1 LGVQFFAV
9 YKLID
14 VVPHES
20 EPNAARLLA
29 HERKLFLVAPKNHLT
44 LYPMSPYI
52 AEFLGTMLL
61 TLLGNGVVAGVLLR
75 DSKAE
80 KAGWLAIVFGWGL
93 AVTLAI
99 YAVGR
104 ISGAH
109 INPAV
114 TLALFANGSFPGDQ
128 VVGYILAQFA
138 GAFTGAALIWLHYLG
153 HWRRTESA
161 ALKLGIF
168 CTGPAVRAPLPNL
181 ISETIATMVLVL
193 GILFI
198 GANEYYEGL
207 NPILVG
213 ALIVSIGLSLGGT
226 TGFAINPAR
235 DLGPRLAHFILPIPG
250 KGSSDWSYSWIPV
263 VGPVIGGLLGAWL
276 FKVLFI

>member
-1 LGVQFFAV
+1 
-9 YKLID
+9 
-14 VVPHES
+14 
-20 EPNAARLLA
+20 
-29 HERKLFLVAPKNHLT
+29 
-44 LYPMSPYI
+44 MSPYL

-61 TLLGNGVVAGVLLR
+61 TLLGNGVVAGVLLK
-75 DSKAE
+75 DSKAQN
-80 KAGWLAIVFGWGL
+80 AGWLTIVLGWGL

-114 TLALFANGSFPGDQ
+114 TLALFVNGDFPGDQ
-128 VVGYILAQFA
+128 VLGYMLAQFA
-138 GAFTGAALIWLHYLG
+138 GAFGGAILVWLHYMG
-153 HWRRTESA
+153 HWARTESPA
-161 ALKLGIF
+161 MKLAVF
-168 CTGPAVRAPLPNL
+168 CTGPAIRETIPNL
-181 ISETIATMVLVL
+181 ISETIGTMVLVL

-198 GANEYYEGL
+198 GANEYYAGL

-213 ALIVSIGLSLGGT
+213 ALIISIGISLGGT

-235 DLGPRLAHFILPIPG
+235 DLSPRLAHFILPIPG

-263 VGPVIGGLLGAWL
+263 VGPLIGGVLGSWL
-276 FKVLFI
+276 FKVLFV

>member
-1 LGVQFFAV
+1 
-9 YKLID
+9 
-14 VVPHES
+14 
-20 EPNAARLLA
+20 
-29 HERKLFLVAPKNHLT
+29 
-44 LYPMSPYI
+44 MSPYL

-61 TLLGNGVVAGVLLR
+61 TLLGNGVVASVLLK

-80 KAGWLAIVFGWGL
+80 NAGWLTIALGWGL

-114 TLALFANGSFPGDQ
+114 TLALWVSGNFPGDQ
-128 VVGYILAQFA
+128 VFGYMLAQFS
-138 GAFTGAALIWLHYLG
+138 GAFLGAVLIWVHYLG
-153 HWRRTESA
+153 HWPRTESA
-161 ALKLGIF
+161 ALKLAVF
-168 CTGPAVRAPLPNL
+168 STGPAIRATIPNL
-181 ISETIATMVLVL
+181 ISEIIATTILVL

-198 GANEYYEGL
+198 GANKYYEGL
-207 NPILVG
+207 NPIIVG

-235 DLGPRLAHFILPIPG
+235 DFSPRLAHSILPIPG
-250 KGSSDWSYSWIPV
+250 KGSSDWSYSWIPFI
-263 VGPVIGGLLGAWL
+263 GPLIGGVLGALL
-276 FKVLFI
+276 FKALFV

>member
-1 LGVQFFAV
+1 
-9 YKLID
+9 
-14 VVPHES
+14 
-20 EPNAARLLA
+20 
-29 HERKLFLVAPKNHLT
+29 
-44 LYPMSPYI
+44 MSPYI

-80 KAGWLAIVFGWGL
+80 KAGWLAIVIGWGL

-114 TLALFANGSFPGDQ
+114 TLALFVNGSFPGDQ
-128 VVGYILAQFA
+128 VLGYMAAQFA
-138 GAFTGAALIWLHYLG
+138 GAFSGAVLIWLHYLG
-153 HWRRTESA
+153 HWPRTESA

-168 CTGPAVRAPLPNL
+168 STGPAIRATIPNL
-181 ISETIATMVLVL
+181 ISEVIATMVLVL

-198 GANEYYEGL
+198 GANKYYEGL
-207 NPILVG
+207 NPILIG
-213 ALIVSIGLSLGGT
+213 ALIVAIGLSLGGT

-235 DLGPRLAHFILPIPG
+235 DLGPRFAHFILPIPG
-250 KGSSDWSYSWIPV
+250 KGSSDWSYSWIPI
-263 VGPVIGGLLGAWL
+263 VGPFIGGLLGALL
-276 FKVLFI
+276 FNALFV

>member
-1 LGVQFFAV
+1 
-9 YKLID
+9 
-14 VVPHES
+14 
-20 EPNAARLLA
+20 
-29 HERKLFLVAPKNHLT
+29 
-44 LYPMSPYI
+44 MSPYL

-61 TLLGNGVVAGVLLR
+61 TLLGNGVVASVVLR

-80 KAGWLAIVFGWGL
+80 NSGWLTIVLGWGL

-114 TLALFANGSFPGDQ
+114 TLALFVNGDFPGEQ
-128 VVGYILAQFA
+128 VFGYMLAQFS
-138 GAFTGAALIWLHYLG
+138 GAFFGAVLIWLHYLG
-153 HWRRTESA
+153 HWPRTESA
-161 ALKLGIF
+161 ALKLAVF
-168 CTGPAVRAPLPNL
+168 STAPAIRATIPNL
-181 ISETIATMVLVL
+181 ISEIIATMVLVL

-198 GANEYYEGL
+198 GANKYYEGL
-207 NPILVG
+207 NPIVVG

-235 DLGPRLAHFILPIPG
+235 DFSPRLAHFILPIPE
-250 KGSSDWSYSWIPV
+250 KGSSDWSYSWIPILGPL
-263 VGPVIGGLLGAWL
+263 VGGVLGAWL
-276 FKVLFI
+276 FKALFV